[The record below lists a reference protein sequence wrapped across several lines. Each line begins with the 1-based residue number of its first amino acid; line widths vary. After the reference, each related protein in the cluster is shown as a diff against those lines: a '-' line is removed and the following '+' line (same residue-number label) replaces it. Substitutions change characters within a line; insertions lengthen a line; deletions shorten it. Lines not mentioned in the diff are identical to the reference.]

1 MLLATENEC
10 NQSKKRG
17 KFSAS
22 WLFLF
27 CQAWKTIIM
36 NLTHGRC
43 AHSRIAG
50 FGCDFHYDIDQNH
63 PYAGIFIPFSFSS
76 RRLSIRSIVPFS
88 FVYALW
94 LSHLLLPPD
103 DVSLAHFSSNSEWF
117 VGGALMRGGTH
128 HSKQS
133 GALVT
138 GWRWHKTIVNVAIAT
153 QQKKNR
159 KWKISK
165 RIQFGGRLKC
175 STALEDVRR
184 AKRERERQATATMRQ
199 RRRHGAQRHF
209 HSNTF
214 LQRKR

>member
-63 PYAGIFIPFSFSS
+63 PYAGIFIPFSSSS

-94 LSHLLLPPD
+94 LSHFHICCCHPMMFRSRISHQTQNDLWGGGGRWCGAVHIIRSKAEHWWLVDGDTKP
-103 DVSLAHFSSNSEWF
+103 SSMSPSQRN
-117 VGGALMRGGTH
+117 
-128 HSKQS
+128 K
-133 GALVT
+133 
-138 GWRWHKTIVNVAIAT
+138 KKIVNE
-153 QQKKNR
+153 KYP
-159 KWKISK
+159 S
-165 RIQFGGRLKC
+165 
-175 STALEDVRR
+175 E
-184 AKRERERQATATMRQ
+184 
-199 RRRHGAQRHF
+199 
-209 HSNTF
+209 SN
-214 LQRKR
+214 LAVD